1 LLDEPTSAL
10 DQATEATVFERLRTG
25 LPNACLIAS
34 IHRLAALVYFDRVI
48 VMADGRVVD
57 SGTVAEILERQPAF
71 REVVYS
77 AAHTAVPPPQPTRT
91 VH

>member
-1 LLDEPTSAL
+1 M
-10 DQATEATVFERLRTG
+10 
-25 LPNACLIAS
+25 
-34 IHRLAALVYFDRVI
+34 YFDRII
-48 VMADGRVVD
+48 VMAEGRVVD

-77 AAHTAVPPPQPTRT
+77 AAHANPQQPDVVPPSMPPT